1 MRIAPEGMATI
12 VIAGLL
18 FLISLLAWIW
28 VRSHYLGYLAA
39 AFLLVTLFMLF
50 FFRDPERSTRWQPGQ
65 IISPADGKVVVVA
78 PVRDSFLIK
87 GPALQI
93 SVFLSPLDVH
103 INRIPVKG
111 RVIHRQYH
119 PGKFL
124 PAFEEKA
131 SLANEQMHLGIETDG
146 GTILMKQ
153 IAGIL
158 ARRVVCYPDI
168 GDRVEA
174 GQRMGLMKFGSRVDL
189 LLPPDSE
196 ALVKPG
202 DRVVGGVSLLARLKS
217 KGDRYGLK
225 H

>member
-1 MRIAPEGMATI
+1 MRIAPEGMVTI

-18 FLISLLAWIW
+18 FLIAMAAWIW
-28 VRSHYLGYLAA
+28 VRNQYLSYLAA
-39 AFLLVTLFMLF
+39 GFLLAALFMLF
-50 FFRDPERSTRWQPGQ
+50 FFRDPERRTRWQPGQ
-65 IISPADGKVVVVA
+65 VISPADGKVVVVA
-78 PVRDSFLIK
+78 QVHDSFLLK

-103 INRIPVKG
+103 INRIPVSG
-111 RVIHRQYH
+111 QVIYQQYH

-131 SLANEQMHLGIETDG
+131 SLANEQMHLGIATDG
-146 GTILMKQ
+146 DTILMKQ

-158 ARRVVCYPDI
+158 ARRVVCYSKT

-174 GQRMGLMKFGSRVDL
+174 GERMGLMKFGSRIDL
-189 LLPPDSE
+189 LLPPGAE

-202 DRVVGGVSLLARLKS
+202 DRVVGGVSLLARLKA
-217 KGDRYGLK
+217 GGG
-225 H
+225 

>member
-1 MRIAPEGMATI
+1 MRIAPEGTATI

-18 FLISLLAWIW
+18 FLITLAAWTL

-50 FFRDPERSTRWQPGQ
+50 FFRDPERTTRWQPGQ
-65 IISPADGKVVVVA
+65 VISPADGKVVVVA
-78 PVRDSFLIK
+78 QVQDSFLLK

-103 INRIPVKG
+103 INWTPARG
-111 RVIHRQYH
+111 RVIYKQYH

-124 PAFEEKA
+124 PAFAEKA

-158 ARRVVCYPDI
+158 ARRVVCYPKT
-168 GDRVEA
+168 GDQVEA
-174 GQRMGLMKFGSRVDL
+174 GERMGLMKFGSRVDL

-202 DRVVGGVSLLARLKS
+202 DRVTGGVSLLARLKS
-217 KGDRYGLK
+217 QGD
-225 H
+225 